1 MATLSTTFRNAL
13 RDAVIAARD
22 IAEAGSR
29 ATLEALAV
37 HHHEAYGHMTGEERS
52 LRNKLRAHARQLGD
66 RQTNGS
72 QAIDR
77 LVSECAYELWHRMLF
92 ARYLAENHLLIE
104 PETGVAISL
113 EECEELAREEG
124 LDTWTLAG
132 RYAEKM
138 LPQIFR
144 PEDPLL
150 QVKLAKN
157 HQLPL
162 EDILKKLA
170 PETFTASDSLGW
182 VYQFW
187 QTKKKEEVN
196 QAEVKI
202 GADEL
207 PAVTQLF
214 TESYMVSFLIH
225 NTLGAWVYGRMKDE
239 GGRLNGE
246 SEEEL
251 RKAMALPGIDWEYL
265 RFVKNDEGE
274 WSPAA
279 GFFEQWPDKAADL
292 KILDPCCGS
301 GHFLVAL
308 FNHLVPLRMA
318 EDGLSAREA
327 CNAVLADNLHGL
339 ELDERC
345 TQIAAF
351 ALALAAWQYPD
362 AGGYRKLPQLPVAC
376 SGLSVGAAREEW
388 RQLGLNKKNLGL
400 ALAWMHDFFSQAP
413 VLGSLLDPT
422 ASDGA
427 KLIEWEELSQT
438 LDDALSR
445 EQGDEAH
452 EVGVAAQGLARSAR
466 MLAGR
471 YHWVV
476 TNVPYLVRGKQGD
489 DLKNFC
495 ERNYKEA
502 KNDIATVFLERC
514 LGLCKDGGATGIV
527 LPQNWLFLTTYKKFR
542 EKLLRRH
549 TWRLIARLGE
559 GGFESPAAAGAFT
572 ILLVM
577 SKGRTLTPAPSPKGR
592 GELPLP
598 LGEGRGEGVIR
609 GLDASEPRTAQ
620 EKAELLLAGEI
631 KEVEQGK
638 QLDNPNSVISLEVL
652 EAEKLLEVYC
662 NSFLGLGTGGFEQF
676 GRCFWEF
683 SKKTNEWA
691 WLQSSAQNFRQYD
704 GLSLLVAWDHEI
716 NRARG
721 MDKLYRDRI
730 HNQDQS
736 GQQAW
741 NKKGVGIA
749 LMRGLRSSSYLG
761 CQYDKSMA
769 VLVPE
774 NQSDIPAIYSFCSS
788 PEFHDRVREID
799 QKVIVANGTLVQ
811 VHFDLDHWSK
821 VAKEKYPN
829 GLPQP
834 YSDDPT
840 QWIFHGHPCGSVVW
854 SEESK
859 RLEHGP
865 YRTDENVLQVAVA
878 RLLGYRWPAELDPE
892 MELAA
897 EQREWVKKCDALLD
911 LADEDGIVPIPSLR
925 GEEEAAERL
934 QQMLTA
940 AYTSAGT
947 PSSFILHPTSF
958 LDDWLR
964 NTFFESHCKLFQH
977 RPFIWHIWD
986 GRKRDGFHALV
997 NYHKLAKGGG
1007 KGRQLLEKLT
1017 YGYLGDW
1024 IILQK
1029 DGVKQGTGGAEDRL
1043 AAALELEKRLKAIL
1057 AGEPPFDIFVRWKP
1071 LSQQPIGWEPDI
1083 NDGVRLNIR
1092 PFMADDI
1099 PGGKKGAGILRWKPN
1114 INWSKDRGKDVP
1126 TAPWYHLGPE
1136 YGGNKGDRI
1145 NDHHLTIAEKRE
1157 ARERRK
1163 SEG

>member
-1 MATLSTTFRNAL
+1 MATLASELRNRL
-13 RDAVIAARD
+13 KDAVIAARD
-22 IAEAGSR
+22 IAETGSR
-29 ATLEALAV
+29 AALEALAV
-37 HHHEAYGHMTGEERS
+37 HHHEPYGHMTGEERG
-52 LRNKLRAHARQLGD
+52 LRKQLRAHARQLGD
-66 RQTNGS
+66 RRDPNSGS
-72 QAIDR
+72 QEIHR
-77 LVSECAYELWHRMLF
+77 LVSECAYEHWHRMLF

-144 PEDPLL
+144 PDDSLL
-150 QVKLAKN
+150 QVRLARN
-157 HQLPL
+157 HQIPL

-170 PETFTASDSLGW
+170 SETFTASDSLGW

-214 TESYMVSFLIH
+214 TEPYMVHFLIH
-225 NTLGAWVYGRMKDE
+225 NTLGAWRF
-239 GGRLNGE
+239 GRLRAEGRGLEGE
-246 SEEEL
+246 SEDEL
-251 RKAMALPGIDWEYL
+251 RNAMALPGIDWEYL
-265 RFVKNDEGE
+265 RFVKDDKGE
-274 WSPAA
+274 WAPAA
-279 GFFEQWPDKAADL
+279 GIFAQWPDKAADL
-292 KILDPCCGS
+292 KTLDPCCGS

-308 FNHLVPLRMA
+308 FNHLVLLRMA
-318 EDGLSAREA
+318 EEGLSAREA
-327 CNAVLADNLHGL
+327 CDMVLTDNLHGL

-362 AGGYRKLPQLPVAC
+362 AGGYRRLPQLPVAC

-422 ASDGA
+422 ASDAA
-427 KLIEWEELSQT
+427 KLIEWEELSQA
-438 LDDALSR
+438 LDEALSR
-445 EQGDEAH
+445 EQGEEAH
-452 EVGVAAQGLARSAR
+452 EAGVAAQGLARAAR

-471 YHWVV
+471 YHWVI
-476 TNVPYLVRGKQGD
+476 TNVPYLARGKQGD
-489 DLKNFC
+489 VLQHFC

-502 KNDIATVFLERC
+502 KNDLATVFLERC
-514 LGLCKDGGATGIV
+514 LGLCREGGTTGIA

-549 TWRLIARLGE
+549 TWRMIARLG
-559 GGFESPAAAGAFT
+559 PGAFET
-572 ILLVM
+572 ISGEVVKAILLVM
-577 SKGRTLTPAPSPKGR
+577 GR
-592 GELPLP
+592 GNFRSKIDDFRFGGL
-598 LGEGRGEGVIR
+598 IR
-609 GLDASEPRTAQ
+609 GVDASKPRTAQ
-620 EKAELLLAGEI
+620 EKAELLLTGEI

-638 QLDNPNSVISLEVL
+638 QLDNPDAIIVTEGSTISTRLSEFTFCSQGI
-652 EAEKLLEVYC
+652 A
-662 NSFLGLGTGGFEQF
+662 TGDLPRFIQK
-676 GRCFWEF
+676 FWEIDAHKPRWEF
-683 SKKTNEWA
+683 MQLSTNVTKHYDGRHSIVFWESGKGY
-691 WLQSSAQNFRQYD
+691 LSQSSQARIQGQAAWGKQGIAVRLMQD
-704 GLSLLVAWDHEI
+704 LPCSLFSGA
-716 NRARG
+716 
-721 MDKLYRDRI
+721 YF
-730 HNQDQS
+730 DQS
-736 GQQAW
+736 
-741 NKKGVGIA
+741 NSPIISKDKKNISA
-749 LMRGLRSSSYLG
+749 IWSYCSSSEFFESVRSLDQALSVTEG
-761 CQYDKSMA
+761 NLLK
-769 VLVPE
+769 VP
-774 NQSDIPAIYSFCSS
+774 
-788 PEFHDRVREID
+788 
-799 QKVIVANGTLVQ
+799 
-811 VHFDLDHWSK
+811 FDLDYW
-821 VAKEKYPN
+821 VRIAAEKYPN

-834 YSDDPT
+834 YSNDPT

-859 RLEHGP
+859 RLEQGP
-865 YRTDENVLQVAVA
+865 YRTDETVLQIAVA
-878 RLLGYRWPAELDPE
+878 RLLGYRWPAELDPD

-897 EQREWVKKCDALLD
+897 EQRDWVQKCDTLLK

-925 GEEEAAERL
+925 GEDAAHERL
-934 QQMLTA
+934 REILAA
-940 AYTSAGT
+940 AYGPDWSPAKEQELLASTLPANQKSKIENQK
-947 PSSFILHPTSF
+947 SN

-964 NTFFESHCKLFQH
+964 NTFFEAHCKLFQH

-997 NYHKLAKGGG
+997 NYHKLAEGNG

-1057 AGEPPFDIFVRWKP
+1057 EGEPPYDIFVRWKS
-1071 LSQQPIGWEPDI
+1071 LHQQPVGWEPDI

-1099 PGGKKGAGILRWKPN
+1099 PGG
-1114 INWSKDRGKDVP
+1114 
-1126 TAPWYHLGPE
+1126 
-1136 YGGNKGDRI
+1136 NKGDRI
-1145 NDHHLTIAEKRE
+1145 NDHHLTIAEKRG
-1157 ARERRK
+1157 ARERK
-1163 SEG
+1163 EGEK